1 MTFSKNFPAPT
12 EELELKLVEYCM
24 NVLNLEF
31 GDFWYDWF
39 PSRLIGNHNIQISS
53 YSKVDEKILRETFLK
68 YFDAV
73 KIFSIQILDISNHV
87 EIGEFTYLTIIHT
100 KLTKE

>member
-1 MTFSKNFPAPT
+1 MTFNKDFVAPT
-12 EELELKLVEYCM
+12 EELELKLVEYCL

-39 PSRLIGNHNIQISS
+39 PSKIKGNHNIQITS
-53 YSKVDEKILRETFLK
+53 YGKVDEKVLRETFLK
-68 YFDAV
+68 YFEGL
-73 KIFSIQILDISNHV
+73 KIFSIQILDISQHV
-87 EIGEFTYLTIIHT
+87 EIGEFTCLTIIHT